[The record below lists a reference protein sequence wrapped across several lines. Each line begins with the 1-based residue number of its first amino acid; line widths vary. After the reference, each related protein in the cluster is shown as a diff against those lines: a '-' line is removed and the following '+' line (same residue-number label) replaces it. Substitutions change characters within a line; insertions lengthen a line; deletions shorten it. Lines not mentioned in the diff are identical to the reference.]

1 MPAHF
6 APWRQFPRIIT
17 SYHYLRQADVLE
29 EFRAA
34 VQTHK
39 DSPNLAWDLLIVDKA
54 HNLAPAPL
62 GKESEL
68 SRFLGQLAPY
78 FEHQLFLSATPH
90 NGHTR
95 SFSGLLERLDP
106 VRFTR
111 TSEMSDSERKRVRDV
126 NVRRLKSRSTRQNKR
141 AGRCAKESSAIR
153 MAPEP
158 W

>member
-1 MPAHF
+1 
-6 APWRQFPRIIT
+6 
-17 SYHYLRQADVLE
+17 
-29 EFRAA
+29 
-34 VQTHK
+34 
-39 DSPNLAWDLLIVDKA
+39 
-54 HNLAPAPL
+54 
-62 GKESEL
+62 
-68 SRFLGQLAPY
+68 LAPY